1 MGVLGSVVNG
11 VVEIFQGA
19 GFILA
24 LVLAFASWPLVTDTT
39 KLLLLAVIFSTVA
52 NDVFFPRRE
61 YSLLDALLGL
71 GGGAVVMGMWS

>member
-19 GFILA
+19 GF
-24 LVLAFASWPLVTDTT
+24 VLAIALAAFSWPLVTDTT
-39 KLLLLAVIFSTVA
+39 KILLLAVIFSTVS
-52 NDVFFPRRE
+52 NDVFFPNRE

-71 GGGAVVMGMWS
+71 GGGAIVLGVA